1 MSGRLTRATLG
12 LLLILVVPG
21 GAHGRSQGDL
31 GSNMGQAG
39 FASQVAQQ
47 PAGAQYYVYG
57 RYDVTFKGVTG
68 PLLKGFMFAGTFR
81 LPADPG
87 TSGSGKATDTPAGTG
102 RYFGQIG
109 VFEPGQTECRPMGG
123 YDYPQGEFDIV
134 ATVEDGRLGVWIVPH
149 PPASDPLLD
158 VFDTRFSPLEAGA
171 KHLDVPLQGGA
182 FTWGG
187 GITPMKIECH
197 GIQPGSQGGF
207 GVSRMRGG

>member
-1 MSGRLTRATLG
+1 M
-12 LLLILVVPG
+12 
-21 GAHGRSQGDL
+21 
-31 GSNMGQAG
+31 
-39 FASQVAQQ
+39 AQQ
-47 PAGAQYYVYG
+47 PAGAQFYVYG
-57 RYDVTFKGVTG
+57 RYDVTLKGGSG
-68 PLLKGFMFAGTFR
+68 PLLKGFNFVGTFT
-81 LPADPG
+81 LPADLGASNPNG
-87 TSGSGKATDTPAGTG
+87 PTGAPAGTG
-102 RYFGQIG
+102 RYAGKVG
-109 VFEPGQTECRPMGG
+109 VFEPDQTECRPMGG

-134 ATVEDGRLGVWIVPH
+134 ATVDQGRLGVWIVPH

-187 GITPMKIECH
+187 GITPMKIECD